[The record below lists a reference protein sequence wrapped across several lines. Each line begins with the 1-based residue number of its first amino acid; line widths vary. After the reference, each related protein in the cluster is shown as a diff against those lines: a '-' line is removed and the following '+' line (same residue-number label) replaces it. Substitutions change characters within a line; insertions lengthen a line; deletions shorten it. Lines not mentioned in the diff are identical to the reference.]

1 MLHLAAHKSSTLSF
15 TFFFFFFG
23 LFNET
28 FFKQKFPVRQLT
40 SQFLKALWIH
50 WATDVAIL
58 EKRQGEK
65 AQYEFLSH

>member
-50 WATDVAIL
+50 
-58 EKRQGEK
+58 
-65 AQYEFLSH
+65 